1 MKKEWS
7 SEVRA
12 RHRRPWLLLIK
23 DGKVTRFHGESIPG
37 LVAVVGSDWIK
48 CGRWSYTDYRLEI
61 ADDVRAIAGGEGW
74 HNGTFREGL
83 AGAVGSKQPLDRW
96 SDVANALGVSLTECR
111 RFLSEEFP
119 REVEELDRIEADL
132 EAVDSASPTGAE
144 EITITFGS
152 PLKRT
157 MEAGFWNWPVRVL
170 DADGNEVGRV
180 EPGPFGHGWYEPTVT
195 GNIRL
200 LDSTHEGGHH
210 GGYWSLRL
218 AAPAGCRAVHDREVS
233 NG

>member
-1 MKKEWS
+1 MRKDWS

-12 RHRRPWLLLIK
+12 RHRRPWLLFIK
-23 DGKVTRFHGESIPG
+23 AGKITRFHGESIPG
-37 LVAVVGSDWIK
+37 IVAVVGSDWVK

-61 ADDVRAIAGGEGW
+61 SDDVRAIAGGEGW

-83 AGAVGSKQPLDRW
+83 AGAVGAKQPLDRW
-96 SDVANALGVSLTECR
+96 SDISNALGVSLAECR
-111 RFLSEEFP
+111 RFLEAEFP
-119 REVEELDRIEADL
+119 REVEELDKIEADL
-132 EAVDSASPTGAE
+132 EAVDAASPDGAE
-144 EITITFGS
+144 EVTITFGA

-180 EPGPFGHGWYEPTVT
+180 TPGPFGHGWYDPTVT
-195 GNIRL
+195 GGIRL

-218 AAPAGCRAVHDREVS
+218 AVPAGCRAVH
-233 NG
+233 GG